1 MEQQISKELEAIE
14 RFEKLADENYQ
25 KGKKGR
31 ELMVELT
38 KDKKLIQTLGTIEY
52 IQKLA
57 DDDQINAEKY
67 FNSLTENQKN
77 VVKKYYDLYKKMEI
91 YSNGEGSES
100 KRDKKFAAFV
110 QQKFN

>member
-1 MEQQISKELEAIE
+1 MEQQIAKELEALDK
-14 RFEKLADENYQ
+14 FEKIADENYQ

-38 KDKKLIQTLGTIEY
+38 KDKQLIQTLGTLEY

-57 DDDQINAEKY
+57 DDDQTNAEIY
-67 FNSLTENQKN
+67 FNKLNEDQKN
-77 VVKKYYDLYKKMEI
+77 VVKKYYNLFKKMEI

-110 QQKFN
+110 EKKLN